1 MKNNGLALTELY
13 FRQHVTYLVSEILKT
28 LHFLQG
34 VAISFSVQFSSHDLN
49 TEFMSDKI

>member
-1 MKNNGLALTELY
+1 MKNNGLASTELY

-34 VAISFSVQFSSHDLN
+34 VVISFSVQFSSHDLN
-49 TEFMSDKI
+49 KAYV